1 MDPPEIEDAVEASLP
16 AEDEVVHEAE
26 VAQEVEE
33 VHDTDDKPLPT
44 FTVCSTLLS
53 VHLSSESELPAMG
66 LTVLSA
72 TTWRRI

>member
-44 FTVCSTLLS
+44 LLS
-53 VHLSSESELPAMG
+53 ARLYFLC
-66 LTVLSA
+66 
-72 TTWRRI
+72 I